1 MKINNLSLSES
12 KLLIDT
18 SISGKEL
25 VYLTISELIGLQAIA
40 LEKEETLLIAKAE
53 RFNLFNQG
61 NYAIFH
67 QLVDEYY
74 ERLEDPDKLREP
86 LLTPHRL
93 VEKVYNKSDKN
104 FENYKKLLWQGLRS
118 KKLMKPVRWLWK
130 RYELTRQGQ
139 SVKHRITE
147 QINLFE
153 ITFQKWKDSRQQ
165 SQADELK
172 EIIRDLGSLIMLS
185 DQVNKDSLQELKA
198 AIDQSTPITVDYQT
212 EVIVDA
218 MWYMDADWLGIDFDI
233 FDIFD

>member
-1 MKINNLSLSES
+1 MVA
-12 KLLIDT
+12 LL
-18 SISGKEL
+18 GKR
-25 VYLTISELIGLQAIA
+25 T
-40 LEKEETLLIAKAE
+40 KAE

-61 NYAIFH
+61 NYTIFH
-67 QLVDEYY
+67 QSVDEYY

-130 RYELTRQGQ
+130 RYELTWQGQ
-139 SVKHRITE
+139 SVKYRITE

-153 ITFQKWKDSRQQ
+153 IIFQKWKDSRQQ
-165 SQADELK
+165 SHADELR

-198 AIDQSTPITVDYQT
+198 AIDQTTPVTVDYQT
-212 EVIVDA
+212 EVILDT
-218 MWYMDADWLGIDFDI
+218 MWYMDADWVGIDFDI